1 MRNLN
6 KSYTYWNP
14 LTKSELNK
22 NIERALKE
30 NIDYYDELIM
40 GIPGSHLD
48 ENEFGKE
55 ANVLNGS
62 TYLQV
67 LINNPN
73 HIGVHTLGKFEPYFK
88 GTHKLERDVINVITE
103 DILDGNAAEIDGY
116 VSSGGTEGNL
126 QAIWIYRNY
135 FKSLKAD
142 SENQSAFENTCILCS
157 ADTHYSID
165 KAADVF
171 NVNIKKISVGDKT
184 REINYEDLRTTL
196 KTLKNSGTKNII
208 FIINMMTT
216 MFGSVDKITKIV
228 PLLKESNLNYKI
240 HVDGAYG
247 GFLYPFTIENPEI
260 SFANQEI
267 TSFSLDAHKMLQAPY
282 GTGLFLIRK
291 GYFENTKTESA
302 SYVVGKDYTLIGS
315 RSGANA
321 ISIYKILFNYGPY
334 DWQERMLNLVSRAE
348 WFFEQIQKLN
358 IDAIYFKGSNIVAI
372 NHKHITQEIKT
383 KFGLVSDDSKNP
395 KWSKVVVMVHV
406 KRAKLLLLI
415 KELQNNTIG

>member
-1 MRNLN
+1 MRNL
-6 KSYTYWNP
+6 KKDYTYWNQ
-14 LTKSELNK
+14 LTKSDIDDNIKQALN
-22 NIERALKE
+22 E
-30 NIDYYDELIM
+30 NINYYDELIM

-55 ANVLNGS
+55 TNVLNGS

-88 GTHKLERDVINVITE
+88 GTHKLERDVINVISE
-103 DILDGNAAEIDGY
+103 DILDGKAADVDGY

-135 FKSLKAD
+135 FKSLNENSQTR
-142 SENQSAFENTCILCS
+142 SEYDNTCIVCS

-171 NVNIKKISVGDKT
+171 NVNLKKISVDNRS
-184 REINYEDLRTTL
+184 RELAYEELKVTL
-196 KTLKNSGTKNII
+196 ETLQNKGTKNII
-208 FIINMMTT
+208 FIVNMMTT
-216 MFGSVDKITKIV
+216 MFGSVDQIGKIV
-228 PLLKESNLNYKI
+228 PILKASNLNYKI

-260 SFANQEI
+260 SFKNKEI

-291 GYFENTKTESA
+291 GYFENTKTKSA

-334 DWQERMLNLVSRAE
+334 DWQEKMLNLVSRAK
-348 WFFEQIQKLN
+348 WFYEEIQQLN
-358 IDAIYFKGSNIVAI
+358 IESIYFKGSNIIAI
-372 NHKHITQEIKT
+372 NQKHITQET
-383 KFGLVSDDSKNP
+383 ASKFGLVSDDSKNP
-395 KWSKVVVMVHV
+395 TWYKVVVMVHV
-406 KRAKLLLLI
+406 KRAKLLMLI
-415 KELQNNTIG
+415 QDLSDHD